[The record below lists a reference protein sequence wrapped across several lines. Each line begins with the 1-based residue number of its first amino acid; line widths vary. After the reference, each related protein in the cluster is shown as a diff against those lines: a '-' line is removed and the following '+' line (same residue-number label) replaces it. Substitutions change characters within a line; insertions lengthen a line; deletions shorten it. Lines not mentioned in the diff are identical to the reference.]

1 MKKAT
6 LTVLLALCLALLL
19 TACGGEETISGRITE
34 YLRGDAGVNGFLMER
49 DGRTVGV
56 RLDEKSGIYPDL
68 VIITE
73 KALRDAEYPGMGVTV
88 TGEPAAEKL
97 TAADGTEVPT
107 YLASSVIIDSIP
119 YGEPLTLE
127 DGTRIAVRLNRY
139 GPAYYAPDGMLLFQE
154 DNQTPGD
161 IFMDRVDFDIVSK
174 EVQDKIYARYRELG
188 EFYDAEYQVE
198 RAWAEYN
205 ELGRHRD
212 FRMYIAHQTTGS
224 SCYNDRVIFYSTNV
238 VLSRNTRRTYEK
250 YYHAI
255 YDRETGETV
264 SVWDLFRPDAGEMQE
279 WLLLHFEPL
288 DIDRRRI
295 IAENFDPQWF
305 YCGRDGFG
313 MFLPWDCVP
322 NDDGPYMYYLFFTD
336 EELTGML
343 RDGVLPLKDTH
354 PIPGAEEG

>member
-49 DGRTVGV
+49 DGLTVGV

-188 EFYDAEYQVE
+188 NFTMPNTRWSAPG
-198 RAWAEYN
+198 RNIMSWAAPGISGCI
-205 ELGRHRD
+205 LRTRPPAAAATMTGSFFIPPMWCFPATHAAPTKSITTP
-212 FRMYIAHQTTGS
+212 FTTG
-224 SCYNDRVIFYSTNV
+224 RPGRRFRFGIYSGRMRARCRSGCCCI
-238 VLSRNTRRTYEK
+238 LSRWTSTGGGSLPKILIRSGFTAGGTALGCSCRGTACRTM
-250 YYHAI
+250 
-255 YDRETGETV
+255 TGPICIT
-264 SVWDLFRPDAGEMQE
+264 S
-279 WLLLHFEPL
+279 
-288 DIDRRRI
+288 
-295 IAENFDPQWF
+295 
-305 YCGRDGFG
+305 
-313 MFLPWDCVP
+313 FLP
-322 NDDGPYMYYLFFTD
+322 M
-336 EELTGML
+336 
-343 RDGVLPLKDTH
+343 RS
-354 PIPGAEEG
+354 

>member
-205 ELGRHRD
+205 ELGRPRD

-224 SCYNDRVIFYSTNV
+224 SCYNGGFGLGFV
-238 VLSRNTRRTYEK
+238 
-250 YYHAI
+250 
-255 YDRETGETV
+255 
-264 SVWDLFRPDAGEMQE
+264 PAG
-279 WLLLHFEPL
+279 
-288 DIDRRRI
+288 
-295 IAENFDPQWF
+295 
-305 YCGRDGFG
+305 CGRDA
-313 MFLPWDCVP
+313 
-322 NDDGPYMYYLFFTD
+322 
-336 EELTGML
+336 
-343 RDGVLPLKDTH
+343 GV
-354 PIPGAEEG
+354 AAAAF

>member
-107 YLASSVIIDSIP
+107 YLASRVIIDSIP

-127 DGTRIAVRLNRY
+127 DGTRITVRVNRY

-188 EFYDAEYQVE
+188 EFYDA
-198 RAWAEYN
+198 
-205 ELGRHRD
+205 
-212 FRMYIAHQTTGS
+212 
-224 SCYNDRVIFYSTNV
+224 
-238 VLSRNTRRTYEK
+238 
-250 YYHAI
+250 
-255 YDRETGETV
+255 
-264 SVWDLFRPDAGEMQE
+264 
-279 WLLLHFEPL
+279 
-288 DIDRRRI
+288 
-295 IAENFDPQWF
+295 
-305 YCGRDGFG
+305 
-313 MFLPWDCVP
+313 
-322 NDDGPYMYYLFFTD
+322 
-336 EELTGML
+336 
-343 RDGVLPLKDTH
+343 
-354 PIPGAEEG
+354 